1 MASSKNKLKLQFNG
15 FNDMFAKL
23 DKLGADTKKIA
34 SDALEESFNAVTPG
48 ILAAIKPHK
57 DTGKTEESLVTTPEI
72 VWEGTR
78 AYVEVGFDLDKG
90 GLPSIF
96 LMYGTPKHAVKN
108 QYGATGK
115 SANGI
120 TKDEVLFESV
130 YGSSTLSKVRRV
142 QKKVFTVAM
151 KKHLG

>member
-34 SDALEESFNAVTPG
+34 SDALEESFNSVTPG

-57 DTGKTEESLVTTPEI
+57 DTGKTEESLVTTPEV

-142 QKKVFTVAM
+142 QKKVFTAAM

>member
-48 ILAAIKPHK
+48 ILSAIKPHK
-57 DTGKTEESLVTTPEI
+57 DTGKTEEALVTTPEV

-96 LMYGTPKHAVKN
+96 LMYGTPKHPVKN

-142 QKKVFTVAM
+142 QKKVFTEAM

>member
-15 FNDMFAKL
+15 FNDMFEKL

-57 DTGKTEESLVTTPEI
+57 DPGKTEESLVTTPEV

-142 QKKVFTVAM
+142 QKKVFTAAM

>member
-57 DTGKTEESLVTTPEI
+57 DTGKTEESLVTTPEV

-96 LMYGTPKHAVKN
+96 LMY
-108 QYGATGK
+108 
-115 SANGI
+115 
-120 TKDEVLFESV
+120 
-130 YGSSTLSKVRRV
+130 
-142 QKKVFTVAM
+142 
-151 KKHLG
+151 

>member
-48 ILAAIKPHK
+48 VLAAIKPHK
-57 DTGKTEESLVTTPEI
+57 DTGKTEESLVTTPQV

-96 LMYGTPKHAVKN
+96 LMYGTPRHPVKN

-142 QKKVFTVAM
+142 QKKVFTTAM
-151 KKHLG
+151 KKYLG

>member
-34 SDALEESFNAVTPG
+34 SDALEESFNAVTPSV
-48 ILAAIKPHK
+48 LAAIKPHK
-57 DTGKTEESLVTTPEI
+57 DTGKTEESLVTTPEV
-72 VWEGTR
+72 VWEVTR

-142 QKKVFTVAM
+142 QKKVFTAAM